1 MAAKQAR
8 FCRLLPTEQKIRKN
22 IPAAEKFGILRI
34 MITQPCGFVW
44 QRQKPLGYIYSG
56 NESVS
61 LSYQSYNNQ
70 KGREK
75 Q

>member
-1 MAAKQAR
+1 LPAAACKPS
-8 FCRLLPTEQKIRKN
+8 CKKIRKN
-22 IPAAEKFGILRI
+22 TSATEKSGILQI

-56 NESVS
+56 NEGVS

-70 KGREK
+70 KGMGK